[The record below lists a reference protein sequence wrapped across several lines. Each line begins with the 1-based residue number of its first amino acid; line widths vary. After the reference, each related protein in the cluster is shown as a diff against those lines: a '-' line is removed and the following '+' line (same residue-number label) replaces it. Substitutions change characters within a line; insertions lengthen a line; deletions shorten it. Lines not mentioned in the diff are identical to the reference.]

1 MFQPLPR
8 IEAVVGSAWLLPLLG
23 PFSHQALNAITTA
36 TATAILISRFPALPC
51 FHLPLPPHCCRV
63 QAESGITGSDVSLL
77 NFVVS
82 DGRSLIATRYVSN
95 TAEAPASLYYAEG
108 SAYEREHLTGEVSLK
123 YSAAAKALHG
133 EEGMMEGAAGARSRQ
148 VTGKGRRGCGVAA
161 GAGLGGWQWQR
172 QPAAAAAVQG
182 RSVTL
187 QAITLCVCVCVCV
200 CVRALNCP
208 CCFACCC
215 RGG

>member
-1 MFQPLPR
+1 
-8 IEAVVGSAWLLPLLG
+8 
-23 PFSHQALNAITTA
+23 
-36 TATAILISRFPALPC
+36 
-51 FHLPLPPHCCRV
+51 V

-187 QAITLCVCVCVCV
+187 QAITLCVCVRFKLPLLLCLLLQRRVTTTC
-200 CVRALNCP
+200 CTRTRAA
-208 CCFACCC
+208 ACASSP
-215 RGG
+215 RSQSPRQPQTG

>member
-1 MFQPLPR
+1 M
-8 IEAVVGSAWLLPLLG
+8 
-23 PFSHQALNAITTA
+23 
-36 TATAILISRFPALPC
+36 
-51 FHLPLPPHCCRV
+51 

-172 QPAAAAAVQG
+172 Q
-182 RSVTL
+182 
-187 QAITLCVCVCVCV
+187 CVCVCVCV
-200 CVRALNCP
+200 CVCARFKLPLLLCLLLQRRVTTTCCTRTRAA
-208 CCFACCC
+208 ACASSP
-215 RGG
+215 RSQSPRQPQTG

>member
-1 MFQPLPR
+1 M
-8 IEAVVGSAWLLPLLG
+8 
-23 PFSHQALNAITTA
+23 
-36 TATAILISRFPALPC
+36 
-51 FHLPLPPHCCRV
+51 
-63 QAESGITGSDVSLL
+63 QAESGITGSNVSLL

-148 VTGKGRRGCGVAA
+148 VTGAGRRGCCGAAA
-161 GAGLGGWQWQR
+161 GAGVGGGSSGSDSPGSSCSCAGQ
-172 QPAAAAAVQG
+172 
-182 RSVTL
+182 
-187 QAITLCVCVCVCV
+187 
-200 CVRALNCP
+200 NCHT
-208 CCFACCC
+208 
-215 RGG
+215 